1 LNVKK
6 LLLLALFVTSLAPTP
21 AARAQVFGQ
30 YTPAEILPVNAR
42 LGGAYVNFSKSDLG
56 ALGQLRLSFYPNI
69 DFGFQ
74 GGLSRL
80 DLLGASKTAL
90 RLGTDVRF
98 GVAKATASRPV
109 DVTVGV
115 GLGVETSDRY
125 SVFRI
130 GPSAVASHIFP
141 FAGSSSVA
149 PFVGTMLCFTSWDV
163 NDMADKTGTDF
174 SVPVRLGAELRA
186 IPGTHITAEL
196 QLRLGDVFADRTAFS
211 AGVDFP
217 F

>member
-1 LNVKK
+1 MKK
-6 LLLLALFVTSLAPTP
+6 LLLLALFVSSLAP
-21 AARAQVFGQ
+21 AAHAQVFGQ

-42 LGGAYVNFSKSDLG
+42 LGGAYVNFSKEVVG

-74 GGLSRL
+74 GGLARFDLTTTSR
-80 DLLGASKTAL
+80 TAL
-90 RLGTDVRF
+90 RLGFDMRF
-98 GVAKATASRPV
+98 GVAKATVGRPV
-109 DVTVGV
+109 DIAVGA
-115 GLGVETSDRY
+115 GLGVDTSDRY

-130 GPSAVASHIFP
+130 GPSAVASHAFP
-141 FAGSSSVA
+141 FAGSSSVT

-174 SVPVRLGAELRA
+174 SVPVRLGAELCA
-186 IPGTHITAEL
+186 IPGTHITAEF
-196 QLRLGDVFADRTAFS
+196 QLRLGDAFADCTAFS
-211 AGVDFP
+211 TGIDFP

>member
-1 LNVKK
+1 VKK
-6 LLLLALFVTSLAPTP
+6 VLLLALLAASLAP
-21 AARAQVFGQ
+21 AAHAQVFGQ

-42 LGGAYVNFSKSDLG
+42 LGGAYVDFSDNVVG

-74 GGLSRL
+74 GGLSRV
-80 DLLGASKTAL
+80 DLGASTKTSL

-98 GVAKATASRPV
+98 GVAKAGEGRPV
-109 DVTVGV
+109 DVAVGV

-130 GPSAVASHIFP
+130 GPSVVASHTFP
-141 FAGSSSVA
+141 FSGRSSVVPYA
-149 PFVGTMLCFTSWDV
+149 GAMLCFTSCDV
-163 NDMADKTGTDF
+163 LDRSDTDF
-174 SVPVRLGAELRA
+174 SVPVKLGAELRA
-186 IPGTHITAEL
+186 IPGMHLTGEI
-196 QLRLGDVFADRTAFS
+196 QLRIGDRFDDHTRFS
-211 AGVDFP
+211 TGVSFP